1 MKRDTTKTN
10 KNINDNKQK
19 IKLNKQLPYLVA
31 NIVEILDIE
40 PEEDD
45 DDDNAIVDINS
56 SRTGKAVVVKTSTKQ
71 CVFLPVIG
79 LVDAEDLKPGEIV
92 GVNKDSFLV
101 LEKLPTEYD
110 IRVKTME
117 VDERPTEKYTDVG
130 GLDK

>member
-1 MKRDTTKTN
+1 MRKEADRVKRDTTKTT
-10 KNINDNKQK
+10 KTINENKQK

-40 PEEDD
+40 PEEGEDE
-45 DDDNAIVDINS
+45 DNAAVDINS
-56 SRTGKAVVVKTSTKQ
+56 NRTGKAVVVKTSTKQ
-71 CVFLPVIG
+71 SVFLPVIG

-110 IRVKTME
+110 NRGKQFVSE
-117 VDERPTEKYTDVG
+117 QVG
-130 GLDK
+130 

>member
-1 MKRDTTKTN
+1 MKKEYDRVKRDTTKTN
-10 KNINDNKQK
+10 KNITDNKQK

-40 PEEDD
+40 PEEGD
-45 DDDNAIVDINS
+45 DDDNAAVDINS

-71 CVFLPVIG
+71 AVFLPVIG

-110 IRVKTME
+110 IRGKLNK
-117 VDERPTEKYTDVG
+117 PTNNKRTFS
-130 GLDK
+130 

>member
-1 MKRDTTKTN
+1 MRKEADRVKRDTTKTT
-10 KNINDNKQK
+10 KTITENKQK

-40 PEEDD
+40 PEEGEDE
-45 DDDNAIVDINS
+45 DNAAVDINS
-56 SRTGKAVVVKTSTKQ
+56 NRTGKAVVVKTSTKQ
-71 CVFLPVIG
+71 SVFLPVIG

-110 IRVKTME
+110 NRGKQFGSE
-117 VDERPTEKYTDVG
+117 QVG
-130 GLDK
+130 